1 MVAAEGLTCMV
12 RFRSPDKVERVVRL
26 DDVRGPDLAGALP
39 WRQFR
44 WYRGQQ
50 HFSGFWWSST
60 MGDHVIYESRLQ
72 LARLILADFDPGVE
86 AIVAQPFRLESV
98 VDGHMRQHIPDFLL
112 LDGGRPQVVNVKPR
126 ESLANPKIRNT
137 LAWAHGALEQRGWA
151 TEVWSGTDPVLLANV
166 RFLAGFRRPALF
178 DPQLLH
184 AAAEAAVDHGV
195 GDTEAALSRRW
206 PTVLVRPAILHL
218 LWQGRLRTDLSRL
231 LDADTI
237 LRAAR

>member
-1 MVAAEGLTCMV
+1 MV
-12 RFRSPDKVERVVRL
+12 RFRSPDKVERMVPL
-26 DDVRGPDLAGALP
+26 DDVRGTDLAAALP

-44 WYRGQQ
+44 WRRGQQ

-60 MGDHVIYESRLQ
+60 MVDHVIYESRLQ
-72 LARLILADFDPGVE
+72 LARLILADFDPEVE

-98 VDGHMRQHIPDFLL
+98 TDGQIRHHIPDFLL
-112 LDGGRPQVVNVKPR
+112 LGAGRPHIVNVKPQQ
-126 ESLANPKIRNT
+126 SLANPKVRDT
-137 LAWAHGALEQRGWA
+137 LAWAHGALEQRGWG
-151 TEVWSGTDPVLLANV
+151 TEVWSGTDPVFLANL

-178 DPQLLH
+178 DPHLLS
-184 AAAEAAVDHGV
+184 AARGAAVDHSV
-195 GDTEAALSRRW
+195 AETEAALSRRW
-206 PTVLVRPAILHL
+206 PRVLVRPAILHL